1 MRLELTNKIIKNE
14 HYIRLVSKLKELEKD
29 RIFCKHDMEHF
40 LDLARIAVILCSECG
55 IDYDADIIYA
65 AALLHDIGRVEEYHS
80 GIPHDE
86 ASLVI
91 ASEILDVIGC
101 TVGKKAEIIRLIA
114 SHRTADSAKTELE
127 KIFYRADK
135 KSRLCFCCDAADE
148 CNWPEYKRNN
158 EIGV

>member
-1 MRLELTNKIIKNE
+1 MKLELTNKIIKNVN
-14 HYIRLVSKLKELEKD
+14 YIRLVSELKELEKD

-40 LDLARIAVILCSECG
+40 LNLARIAVIICSECS

-86 ASLVI
+86 ASVAI
-91 ASEILDVIGC
+91 ASEILDETGC
-101 TVGKKAEIIRLIA
+101 SAEKKTEIIRLIA
-114 SHRTADSAKTELE
+114 SHRTADSRKTALE

-158 EIGV
+158 DIGV